1 MNDWERLAEIVNKM
15 GLLPFLGGLAASLV
29 AWVNTLS
36 KRKNTEDMNSI
47 KVLNKALEERDKN
60 YNFIK
65 AENDSLREE
74 IKQKDQRIA
83 ELEAQHEH

>member
-1 MNDWERLAEIVNKM
+1 MNDWEHLAEIINKM

>member
-1 MNDWERLAEIVNKM
+1 MNDWEKLAEIINKM
-15 GLLPFLGGLAASLV
+15 GLLPFLGGLLASLV
-29 AWVNTLS
+29 AWINTLS

-65 AENDSLREE
+65 AENDNLREE